1 MRSQSKKQLVT
12 SLPII
17 PVTQKAM
24 RISSKGTIQSR
35 RVRTREEHR
44 VKDSERNPTPPQ
56 PEDIKFPV
64 ELTNK

>member
-17 PVTQKAM
+17 PVTQKAV
-24 RISSKGTIQSR
+24 RISSKGTKSR

-56 PEDIKFPV
+56 SEDIKFPV
-64 ELTNK
+64 ELTNN